1 MESGV
6 SHCYCWL
13 FSQIVMN
20 VRKFPSSFCI
30 SANKLKKIPVTR
42 QKVPG
47 NGIFKK
53 KCMGRNI
60 LTFNI
65 WCRLNSRNTR
75 LHITNIPALQ
85 LPACSCLWIFMLSV
99 CNTFLSLLWLVWS
112 SSHDGPNEIFKGCF
126 LWPPAKQ
133 GKTLSNCFH
142 RLWSTSHKLTFVCKM
157 SGVPFNARFAT
168 VNTEFWNST
177 RTHPPHSVINI
188 ILVMS
193 YTPTVTTLVP
203 QKKTVPLFFCLFIC
217 QIYLVYSFLFF
228 FL

>member
-1 MESGV
+1 MAS
-6 SHCYCWL
+6 L
-13 FSQIVMN
+13 
-20 VRKFPSSFCI
+20 
-30 SANKLKKIPVTR
+30 
-42 QKVPG
+42 
-47 NGIFKK
+47 K
-53 KCMGRNI
+53 KCMGGNI

-65 WCRLNSRNTR
+65 WCRFNSRNTR

-99 CNTFLSLLWLVWS
+99 CNTFLSLVCLVWS
-112 SSHDGPNEIFKGCF
+112 SSHDGPNEILKGCF

-168 VNTEFWNST
+168 VNTEFWNSA

-193 YTPTVTTLVP
+193 YTPTVTILVP
-203 QKKTVPLFFCLFIC
+203 QKKTVPLFFFFVHLSNLPSLFLFILYF
-217 QIYLVYSFLFF
+217 IVYYGCSTNLQCKDQGGQAGCKQTSCLSPLF
-228 FL
+228 